1 MCFQAAGS
9 LSADRSKENDHA
21 RIVDVVQ
28 PPPTS
33 MTPTTADILLD
44 DSCRF
49 HVASLIEQ
57 CLLKKEFRP

>member
-1 MCFQAAGS
+1 MCFQAAES
-9 LSADRSKENDHA
+9 LSAYRFKENDHA

-28 PPPTS
+28 PPRTS
-33 MTPTTADILLD
+33 MTPIMADILLD

-49 HVASLIEQ
+49 QVASLIDQ